1 MLFKHSGI
9 YILAK
14 LIPGLMAFAALSIY
28 THLLDPEEYGIY
40 TLLFTG
46 TIFLHNVI
54 YNWLSSGALRYW
66 ANSNYSNSQFLNTL
80 SVSYL
85 KISAVLFCFLLI
97 GLFIYW
103 GKEQAIW
110 LFSGYLFLT
119 AWALFTITQTFYSAS
134 IRPSYY
140 AYLTISYSLLAL
152 TFGSLFS
159 YLGFGATG
167 VIFGIALGIFIP
179 AIYVFN
185 KIWLPFKPSEYQ
197 PRLFKRLYVYGM
209 PLAAAAL
216 VEEITKVSDRFM
228 LAGMK
233 SKSDAGLYAV
243 GYDLSGNSILM
254 IMAAINVA
262 AYPVIIKLLDS
273 DGVKA
278 ATEYFKHY
286 VILLMAIA
294 IPAVVG
300 LNLVGPNLVYL
311 LIDADYQKSV
321 IFLLPWITI
330 AIFLMGLQVFY
341 FDLAFQLGQ
350 KTIASVKIAVVIAI
364 INVGLNYKL
373 IPGYGIQGAA
383 IATISSFA
391 VGCILSAYYG
401 KKHFSLPFP
410 ISDIFKILIS
420 TFIMFISLYLFKDYT
435 GWGWLLIQLTIGLA
449 SYLIVSLIL
458 NVLEIRDNLTNYIKL
473 IFS

>member
-1 MLFKHSGI
+1 MVFIPFYLLELFS
-9 YILAK
+9 YIT
-14 LIPGLMAFAALSIY
+14 SS
-28 THLLDPEEYGIY
+28 
-40 TLLFTG
+40 
-46 TIFLHNVI
+46 TIGCL
-54 YNWLSSGALRYW
+54 
-66 ANSNYSNSQFLNTL
+66 Q
-80 SVSYL
+80 
-85 KISAVLFCFLLI
+85 VLFCFLLI

-233 SKSDAGLYAV
+233 SKSDAG
-243 GYDLSGNSILM
+243 
-254 IMAAINVA
+254 
-262 AYPVIIKLLDS
+262 LLDS